1 MKYMLLLVE
10 DGPLDTVPE
19 PKRSEVFGQIDRWWG
34 DLMQKGKMVEGH
46 QLQPPH
52 TATTLKL
59 TNGRVVVTDG
69 PFLEAKETIGG
80 YGILQVA
87 NLDEAIAIAKTW
99 PGVGVFNRKLEIRP
113 VIERDGM

>member
-1 MKYMLLLVE
+1 MKYMLLIVE
-10 DGPLDTVPE
+10 DGPLDAVPE
-19 PKRSEVFGQIDRWWG
+19 ATRKEVFSKIDHWWG
-34 DLMQKGKMVEGH
+34 DLAQKGKVVEGH

-52 TATTLKL
+52 TATTLKM

-80 YGILQVA
+80 YGILNVA

-99 PGVGVFNRKLEIRP
+99 PGAGVFNRKLEIRP
-113 VIERDGM
+113 VIEREGM